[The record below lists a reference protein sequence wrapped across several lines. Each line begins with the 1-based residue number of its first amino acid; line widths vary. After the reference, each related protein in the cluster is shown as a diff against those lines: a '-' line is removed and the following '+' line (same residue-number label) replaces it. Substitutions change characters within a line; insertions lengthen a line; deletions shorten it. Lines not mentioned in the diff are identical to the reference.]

1 MEVQAMSPVLD
12 QAASKGR
19 LTPEEARAY
28 VEEQVREALDMSLE
42 EFYERARAKTLPDH
56 PAVPHLVLLT
66 GAASP
71 GC

>member
-1 MEVQAMSPVLD
+1 MSPVLD
-12 QAASKGR
+12 KAASEGR
-19 LTPEEARAY
+19 HELTPEEAKAY

-56 PAVPHLVLLT
+56 PAVPHLVLLA
-66 GAASP
+66 GAPSP